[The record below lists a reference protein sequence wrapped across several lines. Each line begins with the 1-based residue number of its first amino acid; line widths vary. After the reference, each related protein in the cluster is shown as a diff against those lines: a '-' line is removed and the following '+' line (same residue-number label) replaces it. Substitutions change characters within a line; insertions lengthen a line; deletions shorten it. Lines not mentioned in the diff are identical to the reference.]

1 MQSIHCKV
9 SARGSIRRFALSEA
23 KFSALHCQVA
33 AVFGLSVSNDAWTIK
48 YKDDEGTMVTI
59 SSDEELS
66 FAVQLLG
73 SLMHLEVVEKA
84 AFVGTNIPESQNLDE
99 ENWKHHKRQH
109 REKRD
114 KKEKSCHREKHD
126 KCDDLARLTKKQD
139 KICKR
144 LDALKLDADQP
155 RQKAQAEKL
164 QLKLTAITAKIE
176 KKSEEKSEEID
187 QSGDQ
192 MVVEPIEVAPVPLPL
207 ALPEATQTADP
218 AFDKQQFKEISK
230 TFHVMRRD
238 FHSEQ
243 KKLHAMIEVA
253 KALKVL
259 SRHGNAAQS
268 PLQVDPEQAKLAK
281 ESLISQK
288 LQLVQ
293 KKEQLKK
300 QSELFKMINKQR
312 GAHLKGIQKKQH
324 KRGRCQGDDRKKCR
338 EERANKFQ
346 DKRERLEMKAVKQAE
361 KAKRKAEKASKQ
373 TEKAEKYALKAQKHE
388 EKAAKRAK
396 KREDR
401 ERAPVNN

>member
-1 MQSIHCKV
+1 
-9 SARGSIRRFALSEA
+9 
-23 KFSALHCQVA
+23 
-33 AVFGLSVSNDAWTIK
+33 
-48 YKDDEGTMVTI
+48 MVTI

-66 FAVQLLG
+66 FAVQLMG
-73 SLMHLEVVEKA
+73 SLMHLEIVEP
-84 AFVGTNIPESQNLDE
+84 AFVVNKPEAQILDE
-99 ENWKHHKRQH
+99 ENWHQRRH

-114 KKEKSCHREKHD
+114 KKEKPCRREKQD

-176 KKSEEKSEEID
+176 KKSED

-192 MVVEPIEVAPVPLPL
+192 MAVEPVEVAPVPLPL
-207 ALPEATQTADP
+207 ALPDATQTADP

-243 KKLHAMIEVA
+243 KKLHAMVEVA

-259 SRHGNAAQS
+259 SRHCNAAQS

-281 ESLISQK
+281 DSLISQK

-293 KKEQLKK
+293 KKDQLKK

-312 GAHLKGIQKKQH
+312 GAHLKGIHKKQH
-324 KRGRCQGDDRKKCR
+324 KKGRCQGDDKKKCR

-346 DKRERLEMKAVKQAE
+346 DKRVRLEMKAVKQAE
-361 KAKRKAEKASKQ
+361 KAKRKEEKASKQ
-373 TEKAEKYALKAQKHE
+373 TEKAEKCALKAQKHE
-388 EKAAKRAK
+388 EKAAKRAM
-396 KREDR
+396 KREER
-401 ERAPVNN
+401 ERAALEAPVNN